1 MSKNEVNKNTRDGF
15 MRQSKISSIL
25 PSPAM
30 LESYEEIAPGIVD
43 KLVNLVEK
51 EQKHRHALEEKA
63 VKYEIMFEKYSSVA
77 VKGVSSFIAVL
88 VLLISFLTAKL
99 SLFVGIIFCLS
110 CYAFLFFTEKNKKLS
125 SKNGSEKMN
134 MAMPMKTPA
143 KKKFVKRQR
152 FREIEK
158 RTAATTPTFK

>member
-15 MRQSKISSIL
+15 MKQSKISSIL

-63 VKYEIMFEKYSSVA
+63 VKYEIMFEKYSLVA
-77 VKGVSSFIAVL
+77 VKGVSSLIAVL

-99 SLFVGIIFCLS
+99 SLFIGMIFCLS
-110 CYAFLFFTEKNKKLS
+110 CYTFLFFIEKNKIN
-125 SKNGSEKMN
+125 SKNRSKKIN
-134 MAMPMKTPA
+134 MATMSMKTPV
-143 KKKFVKRQR
+143 KKKFGKRQR
-152 FREIEK
+152 FRERDK
-158 RTAATTPTFK
+158 RTSA